1 MCIIGALGGEGTLLQ
16 KALGVKAELGPGA
29 ENPLICW
36 WGASRL
42 LLGEVG
48 GNYLGFVRHHSP
60 NQNTN
65 RKENE
70 EVTRTGGS

>member
-1 MCIIGALGGEGTLLQ
+1 MGGGDFIAESC
-16 KALGVKAELGPGA
+16 GVKAELGPGA

-48 GNYLGFVRHHSP
+48 GPGGGGGGGKGFGICS
-60 NQNTN
+60 
-65 RKENE
+65 
-70 EVTRTGGS
+70 SSSF

>member
-1 MCIIGALGGEGTLLQ
+1 MQ

-48 GNYLGFVRHHSP
+48 GGGIIWDLFVIILLTKI
-60 NQNTN
+60 QIE
-65 RKENE
+65 RKMKK
-70 EVTRTGGS
+70 